1 MFDFLQIL
9 SIYPSTQLLHTVSK
23 CLEVVHL
30 PHLLQGP
37 GHRADSWL
45 QHRGEGTEA
54 YPARGAALFILF
66 LLLIL

>member
-30 PHLLQGP
+30 PHLLGGLGTGQIP
-37 GHRADSWL
+37 GCSTAARARKPTL
-45 QHRGEGTEA
+45 REA
-54 YPARGAALFILF
+54 LLCLFSSCF
-66 LLLIL
+66 